1 MPKGFL
7 FLVAVS
13 EDGEGIILPSIIA
26 PSSLAS
32 EKVEFSSSSD
42 SESEMGPQE
51 AAQAESDDG
60 KLTLPLAGIMQHDAT
75 KLLPSVTE
83 LFPEFR
89 PGKVPCVDNA
99 HVSKFFQIE
108 SSVKMLNMK
117 MDTNLS
123 ISLFSDIIG
132 YLRAV

>member
-32 EKVEFSSSSD
+32 EKVDFSSSSD

-51 AAQAESDDG
+51 AAQTESEDG

-89 PGKVPCVDNA
+89 PGKVLLVENA
-99 HVSKFFQIE
+99 CIPNHCPLVNIE
-108 SSVKMLNMK
+108 LCCW
-117 MDTNLS
+117 
-123 ISLFSDIIG
+123 DIE
-132 YLRAV
+132 YRMSRK

>member
-1 MPKGFL
+1 MHIAWNGCWLNLRKNAHSYMPKGFL

-32 EKVEFSSSSD
+32 EKVDFSSSSD

-51 AAQAESDDG
+51 ATQTESEDG

-89 PGKVPCVDNA
+89 PGKV
-99 HVSKFFQIE
+99 
-108 SSVKMLNMK
+108 
-117 MDTNLS
+117 
-123 ISLFSDIIG
+123 LFCGEHPHCKPLTTSE
-132 YLRAV
+132 Y

>member
-32 EKVEFSSSSD
+32 EKVDFSSSSD
-42 SESEMGPQE
+42 SESEMGPQD
-51 AAQAESDDG
+51 AAQSESKDG
-60 KLTLPLAGIMQHDAT
+60 QLTLPLAGIMQHDAT

-89 PGKVPCVDNA
+89 PGKVLCTDNV
-99 HVSKFFQIE
+99 HNE
-108 SSVKMLNMK
+108 NR
-117 MDTNLS
+117 
-123 ISLFSDIIG
+123 LFSDSKFCCYKAKYIVMSHETTTAMI
-132 YLRAV
+132 VSHES